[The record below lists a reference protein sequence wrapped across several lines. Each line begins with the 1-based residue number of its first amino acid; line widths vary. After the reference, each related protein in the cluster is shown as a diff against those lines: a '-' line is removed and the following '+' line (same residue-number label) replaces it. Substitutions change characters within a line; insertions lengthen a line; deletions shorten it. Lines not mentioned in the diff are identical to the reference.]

1 MSKKASDSLH
11 KLIHSLSKPEKRYFK
26 VFASRH
32 SSSENVYQILFDA
45 ILKQESY
52 DEDAIL
58 KKFKKESF
66 TNRFPI
72 TKSRLYDTVLK
83 SLDAFHSN
91 SSLDAQL
98 KRNLHCV
105 EILYKKSLYKESSK
119 LLYQTKKKAE
129 KFDKHAILIDIYKW
143 QKQLIEKD
151 NYTETNVKEL
161 EKIWEEDKLT
171 LQKIRNYSDFWHIK
185 SLLFQT
191 LNKRGKARSTS
202 EFNDLKK
209 IIDSYLLKSESKAL
223 YPETKYLYHH
233 IYSAYYF
240 GVGDY
245 ENCFEHLSKNIKH
258 IEDNYENYSE
268 EPNVYF
274 SVLSNAVYIASRLKN
289 YDSAYTYLE
298 KLRSLPEKLAIK
310 SNEDLDIKLF
320 SSTYSIELTLYC
332 ITGQFEEGIN
342 LIPMVEE
349 GLKLYDNKI
358 NNVRVA
364 FLCFNSACLQVGAEN
379 YAEALKWTNRLLNDV
394 DIDKSEDIYCFAQ
407 ILNLVIHLELKNNR
421 LLPYALKSTS
431 RYLET
436 RNRKYQF
443 EECMLEFVKDA
454 IKTDDSSEMKNR
466 YSKLQVELD
475 DLSKNEFEKT
485 AFEYF
490 DFPAWVEHKVSGR
503 TMMEIVKEKSGYE
516 RVA

>member
-32 SSSENVYQILFDA
+32 STGENVYQILFDA
-45 ILKQESY
+45 ILKQENY
-52 DEDAIL
+52 DELAIL

-66 TNRFPI
+66 TNRFAI
-72 TKSRLYDTVLK
+72 TKSRLYDTILK

-119 LLYQTKKKAE
+119 LLLQTKKRALKFE
-129 KFDKHAILIDIYKW
+129 KHTVLIDIFKW
-143 QKQLIEKD
+143 EKQLIEKD
-151 NYTETNVKEL
+151 NYTETNTKEL
-161 EKIWEEDKLT
+161 EKIWDEDRLV
-171 LQKIRNYSDFWHIK
+171 LQKIRNFSDFWHIK

-191 LNKRGKARSTS
+191 LNKKGKARSQS
-202 EFNDLKK
+202 EFNELKK
-209 IIDSYLLKSESKAL
+209 IIDSYLLRSEDKAL
-223 YPETKYLYHH
+223 YSETQYLYHH

-240 GVGDY
+240 GVGDN
-245 ENCFEHLSKNIKH
+245 ENCYIHLQKNIQH
-258 IEDNYENYSE
+258 IEKNYAQYSE

-274 SVLSNAVYIASRLKN
+274 SILSNAVYVASRLKK
-289 YDSAYTYLE
+289 YDEAL
-298 KLRSLPEKLAIK
+298 KNLDKIRSLPEKLSIQ

-320 SSTYSIELTLYC
+320 SSAYSIELTIYC
-332 ITGQFEEGIN
+332 ITGQFEKGIE

-349 GLKLYDNKI
+349 GLKLYGKKI

-364 FLCFNSACLQVGAEN
+364 FLCFNSACLYVGAKN
-379 YAEALKWTNRLLNDV
+379 YSEALRWTNRLLNDV
-394 DIDKSEDIYCFAQ
+394 DIAQSEDIYCFAQ
-407 ILNLVIHLELKNNR
+407 ILNLIIHLELKHNR

-436 RNRKYQF
+436 RNRKYAF
-443 EECMLEFVKDA
+443 EECILNFVKKA
-454 IKTDDSSEMKNR
+454 IHAEQPE
-466 YSKLQVELD
+466 KLKIFYHALSCELETLAQND
-475 DLSKNEFEKT
+475 FEKT

-490 DFPAWVEHKVSGR
+490 DFPAWVEHKISGKDMR
-503 TMMEIVKEKSGYE
+503 EIVREKSGYIP
-516 RVA
+516 V